1 MFKFKKSS
9 IVIIYII
16 VLNEGDYMKD
26 IYNIYRKE
34 LSKNNILYF
43 IVLIVFFVGLIVGSF
58 YITFLNNS
66 DKKYVLDS
74 VSNFF
79 NLKYSFSEQIK
90 IFKKSLID
98 NNIYFIIMWLL
109 GISGIGII
117 FIYLMVFFKAF
128 TLGFSLAGI
137 FAKYKFNGFI
147 ISIIYLF
154 PSHLIICFLTI
165 LLSTYSLNISIN
177 LLINAFK
184 KKQLNFNNFMGK
196 YLYILFILIL
206 FSFICSLIDGFV
218 TPYFIK
224 IFTKFIK

>member
-1 MFKFKKSS
+1 
-9 IVIIYII
+9 
-16 VLNEGDYMKD
+16 MKD

-74 VSNFF
+74 VS
-79 NLKYSFSEQIK
+79 
-90 IFKKSLID
+90 
-98 NNIYFIIMWLL
+98 
-109 GISGIGII
+109 
-117 FIYLMVFFKAF
+117 VFFKAF

>member
-1 MFKFKKSS
+1 
-9 IVIIYII
+9 
-16 VLNEGDYMKD
+16 MKD

-117 FIYLMVFFKAF
+117 FIYLMV
-128 TLGFSLAGI
+128 L
-137 FAKYKFNGFI
+137 
-147 ISIIYLF
+147 
-154 PSHLIICFLTI
+154 
-165 LLSTYSLNISIN
+165 
-177 LLINAFK
+177 
-184 KKQLNFNNFMGK
+184 
-196 YLYILFILIL
+196 
-206 FSFICSLIDGFV
+206 
-218 TPYFIK
+218 
-224 IFTKFIK
+224 